1 MRHDDIIVNMRT
13 ARNMTGIM
21 GFISLSLFY
30 VIGFTSSSSESMMAD
45 IRIVMAQTITIIT
58 GIILLNLCAWFHRLH
73 KIDWYGKPHWNL
85 IPLLMAN
92 ILIYALP
99 FLGMYA
105 NGDGTKEWLHH
116 HELPFWL
123 TVIIIIACFIMYC
136 ITDGVRRWKYHH
148 NIIDDSIPCWD

>member
-1 MRHDDIIVNMRT
+1 MKHDDIIVNMRT

-30 VIGFTSSSSESMMAD
+30 IIGFISSSSESMMAD

-85 IPLLMAN
+85 IPLLIAN
-92 ILIYALP
+92 ILIYTLP

-105 NGDGTKEWLHH
+105 NGDGTKE
-116 HELPFWL
+116 
-123 TVIIIIACFIMYC
+123 
-136 ITDGVRRWKYHH
+136 
-148 NIIDDSIPCWD
+148 

>member
-1 MRHDDIIVNMRT
+1 MKHDDIIVNMRT

-30 VIGFTSSSSESMMAD
+30 IIGFISSSSESMMAD

-92 ILIYALP
+92 ILIYARYR
-99 FLGMYA
+99 FWECMRMVMERK
-105 NGDGTKEWLHH
+105 NGC
-116 HELPFWL
+116 
-123 TVIIIIACFIMYC
+123 IIMSCHS
-136 ITDGVRRWKYHH
+136 G
-148 NIIDDSIPCWD
+148 